1 MGLNGRSP
9 KMENAV
15 GRAPGV
21 MPRRLCHIG
30 PVDLAAKLQ
39 LKPGHQV
46 AVVGLPGDLHLAL
59 PFSADADPRSADAV
73 IVFVTTAA
81 DLRARG
87 RAAIEAARRDAIAWV
102 AYPKAGALG
111 TDLNRDALAA
121 LLMEAGIRPVRQV
134 AIDGVWSALRF
145 RPAR

>member
-1 MGLNGRSP
+1 MSP
-9 KMENAV
+9 PN
-15 GRAPGV
+15 
-21 MPRRLCHIG
+21 CS
-30 PVDLAAKLQ
+30 

-46 AVVGLPGDLHLAL
+46 AVVGLPGDLHLPL
-59 PFSADADPRSADAV
+59 PFSADADPAPPTP

-111 TDLNRDALAA
+111 TDLDRDALAA

-145 RPAR
+145 RPAP